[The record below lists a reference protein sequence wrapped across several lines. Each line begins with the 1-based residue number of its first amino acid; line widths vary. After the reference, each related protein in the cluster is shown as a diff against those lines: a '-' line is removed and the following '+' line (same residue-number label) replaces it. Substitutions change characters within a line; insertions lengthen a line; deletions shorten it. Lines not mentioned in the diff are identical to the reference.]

1 MRTNKI
7 IDEIVNEIL
16 LEHLDEIVHEIS
28 DSLSDFIEY
37 EVKRRMI
44 SEDLFKSDTFS
55 KSLKTES
62 N

>member
-7 IDEIVNEIL
+7 INAIVNEIL
-16 LEHLDEIVHEIS
+16 LEHLDEIESEIS
-28 DSLSDFIEY
+28 NGLSDFIEY

-44 SEDLFKSDTFS
+44 AEDLFKSDTFS